1 MFRVSNIGGVSSS
14 TNSSQNRGRCNFSNS
29 TNFLVHLAK
38 QMYSTQR
45 GSGVRFRSKIGT
57 HASCPRAKR
66 VVINPDYRRF
76 WSIDL
81 RSGEITMIRNGGA
94 SKKENYSRENC
105 ENITNSG
112 LYFDSD
118 TFQTSFVIITNLLLF
133 IINIYLINSHSLL
146 KIRINSLI

>member
-81 RSGEITMIRNGGA
+81 RSGEITMIRNGRG

-105 ENITNSG
+105 ENITRDCISI
-112 LYFDSD
+112 LILFRLALS
-118 TFQTSFVIITNLLLF
+118 LLL
-133 IINIYLINSHSLL
+133 IYYYLL
-146 KIRINSLI
+146 LTYIWSILTVC